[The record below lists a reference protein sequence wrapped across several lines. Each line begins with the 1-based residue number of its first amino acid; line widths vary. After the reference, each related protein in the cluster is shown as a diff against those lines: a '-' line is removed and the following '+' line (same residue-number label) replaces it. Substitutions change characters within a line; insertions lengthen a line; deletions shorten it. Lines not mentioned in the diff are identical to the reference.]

1 MAPNLGLLKRLL
13 GKLPTRV
20 DQFGAGPA
28 APPTKAIEAHANR
41 ASHERG
47 RALQQAEGA
56 GGSPQTSGTSP
67 RATGNVVV

>member
-1 MAPNLGLLKRLL
+1 MGPTLGLLERIL
-13 GKLPTRV
+13 GKLRIRV

-56 GGSPQTSGTSP
+56 GGSPQTSRTSA
-67 RATGNVVV
+67 RTTGNVMV